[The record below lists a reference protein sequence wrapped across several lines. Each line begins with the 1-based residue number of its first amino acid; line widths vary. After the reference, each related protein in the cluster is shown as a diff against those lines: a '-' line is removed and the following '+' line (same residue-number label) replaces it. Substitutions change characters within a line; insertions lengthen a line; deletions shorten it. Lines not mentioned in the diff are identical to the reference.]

1 MANINIEKAFVT
13 DNKSVYLYL
22 STTGQGLYIPLYQ
35 RDYSWDKDNIIQL
48 QEDIE
53 SGVSRIVNTQDE
65 QEIRFLGTIITLIES
80 NRDKIY
86 PIEPQIVPSWI
97 EVLIDGQQRLSTI
110 IVLSTIL
117 LKNLFDIKQKLE
129 ALSCEFIDEI
139 NDI

>member
-86 PIEPQIVPSWI
+86 PIEPQIVPSRI

-117 LKNLFDIKQKLE
+117 P
-129 ALSCEFIDEI
+129 
-139 NDI
+139 